1 MVNKFN
7 VTLFQKIGDGEY
19 SSAEVCVDS
28 STTSALSSTDTNK
41 NNMSCLAVT
50 LEQVSYCMQPSS
62 RSISPT
68 NDPSNYYHS
77 DNAKREKYRDSCLTA
92 TDNDI
97 SRSSTIPTVTFDS
110 TAGFWHKAPHVY
122 LELDYPESQ
131 GFQTSVADTNKRE
144 IDENGEETQSYAWA
158 NPPEFE
164 L

>member
-1 MVNKFN
+1 
-7 VTLFQKIGDGEY
+7 
-19 SSAEVCVDS
+19 
-28 STTSALSSTDTNK
+28 
-41 NNMSCLAVT
+41 
-50 LEQVSYCMQPSS
+50 MQPSS

-68 NDPSNYYHS
+68 NDPSNYYHA
-77 DNAKREKYRDSCLTA
+77 DNPRREKYRESCLTA
-92 TDNDI
+92 TENDI
-97 SRSSTIPTVTFDS
+97 ARSSTNPTVTFDS